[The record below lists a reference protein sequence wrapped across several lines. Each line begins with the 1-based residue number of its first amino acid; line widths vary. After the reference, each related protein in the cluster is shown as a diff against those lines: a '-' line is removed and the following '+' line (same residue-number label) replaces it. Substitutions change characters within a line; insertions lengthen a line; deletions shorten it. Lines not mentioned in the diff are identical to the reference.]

1 MKLCDFSL
9 GKKWKNKRK
18 LEKENKNYS
27 FLLLN
32 NL

>member
-1 MKLCDFSL
+1 MKLCEFLL

-18 LEKENKNYS
+18 LGKENKNYS